1 MKEYYKIVVDAFAKG
16 DQDQANKILEQAHQ
30 ADEES
35 NQKSFETRNTE
46 IEEEMLLDLHNHG
59 IKEAIQLLKYHLTSL
74 ADILCNFLML

>member
-1 MKEYYKIVVDAFAKG
+1 MLLLMGIKIKQTKF
-16 DQDQANKILEQAHQ
+16 
-30 ADEES
+30 S
-35 NQKSFETRNTE
+35 NRNTE